1 MLFITGQFNN
11 EDCKLKSVS
20 AKDLLKAAGVKPW
33 SKDFSLELQP
43 HLKKWDPLNKITKH
57 PKSIGLDPYYTC
69 VIGGSEVEVRYATRT
84 PREDKKTGIIKNFP
98 QKVNF
103 EGADMLMYTSN
114 LDFCTFMFLHPW
126 NESSPVRMEWSPKW
140 WLFNDKEA
148 KAKEESKKMNQKIGV
163 ILEIGK
169 EKDTRKLRR
178 IAMGLDMK
186 LKNGAAVRVPGAKD
200 MSHNELV
207 TALSGIAME
216 HPEFEL
222 QYRSSNVLLVGVA
235 REAIDTGQL
244 KVVGLG
250 GGVSAYKWSDGTEL
264 CRVSSHSEPFPALM
278 NHLHDET
285 TFLNFMKKLDAGVVQ
300 KNADHLVSLMG
311 AEVPV
316 EEMDAIA
323 LIDKALKDGAIQ
335 RQGMKVVILD
345 ANFEPEPNALHNI
358 TDSANWIGE
367 LQKALKPGE
376 AKINRLRK
384 RLIDGPSEKPAE
396 TPPKE
401 QSKTKE

>member
-1 MLFITGQFNN
+1 MLFITGQFNG

-20 AKDLLKAAGVKPW
+20 AKELLKAAGVKPW
-33 SKDFSLELQP
+33 TKDFSLELQP
-43 HLKKWDPLNKITKH
+43 HLKKWDPLNKLTKH

-69 VIGGSEVEVRYATRT
+69 VIDGSEVEVRYATRT

-103 EGADMLMYTSN
+103 EGADMLMDTSN

-126 NESSPVRMEWSPKW
+126 NESSPVRMDWSPKW

-148 KAKEESKKMNQKIGV
+148 KAKEESKKMNQKINV

-186 LKNGAAVRVPGAKD
+186 LKNGAVVRVPGAKD
-200 MSHNELV
+200 MSHEELV

-222 QYRSSNVLLVGVA
+222 QYRSSDVQLVGIA

-244 KVVGLG
+244 RLVGLG
-250 GGVSAYKWSDGTEL
+250 GGVSAYKWADGDEF
-264 CRVSSHSEPFPALM
+264 CRVSSNSDAFLALM
-278 NHLHDET
+278 NKLYDDTAYLEFH
-285 TFLNFMKKLDAGVVQ
+285 KKLDAGVVQ
-300 KNADHLVSLMG
+300 KNADHLVSLM
-311 AEVPV
+311 EQDVKV
-316 EEMDAIA
+316 EDMNAMQ
-323 LIDKALKDGAIQ
+323 LIGKALNDSAIQ

-367 LQKALKPGE
+367 LQKSLKPGE
-376 AKINRLRK
+376 AKLNRLRK
-384 RLIDGPSEKPAE
+384 RLIDGPSEKPVGDTGE
-396 TPPKE
+396 S
-401 QSKTKE
+401 QSKNKK